1 MEPSVTTPALRRFEA
16 YRDGRESVLPTG
28 RLKVENGVLFQ
39 EAEVI
44 THNGPDVGVRH
55 VWFPVDPTIADALRQ
70 STG

>member
-1 MEPSVTTPALRRFEA
+1 MEPSAITPPLKKFEA
-16 YRDGRESVLPTG
+16 FRDGRESVLPTG
-28 RLKVENGVLFQ
+28 RLKVENGALFQ

-55 VWFPVDPTIADALRQ
+55 VWFPVIQTIADALRQ

>member
-1 MEPSVTTPALRRFEA
+1 MEPSVTTTPLKKFDA
-16 YRDGRESVLPTG
+16 YRGGRESVLPTG
-28 RLKVENGVLFQ
+28 RLKVENGALFQ

-55 VWFPVDPTIADALRQ
+55 VWFPVDQAIADALRQ